1 MASSARRILLLVSV
15 LALATLLGCR
25 AHVPL
30 ERLAA
35 EPARYNEAH
44 VTVKGRVIQTFGMP
58 VFGQSLVKIEDG
70 TGTVWVKPDG
80 WVPFEGQ
87 EIEVE
92 GILKI
97 GMTVANKN
105 FAVVVIED
113 RRNN

>member
-1 MASSARRILLLVSV
+1 MDSSARRILLIVSV
-15 LALATLLGCR
+15 LALTAQLGCR
-25 AHVPL
+25 SYVPL
-30 ERLAA
+30 ERLSS

-44 VTVKGRVIQTFGMP
+44 VTVKGRVTQTFGMP

-70 TGTVWVKPDG
+70 SGSVWVKPDG

-87 EIEVE
+87 EIKVE
-92 GILKI
+92 GTLKI

-113 RRNN
+113 RRQN